1 MTENKTLGNYL
12 KNLRE
17 SKNISIEEL
26 ASKSKIHLS
35 TLKNLENDFTSLTQK
50 PLTSHLV
57 NLVKCYTK
65 SMNESHVEALQFIEK
80 DNYDLHAFTMKKI
93 PGKFSWRYFILPLAL
108 VLIFGIL
115 YLLSALKFESPKK
128 IIPVAPLPVKD
139 VPQNIPSPKKLEP
152 VSLNED
158 VFKNFTE
165 YTEEG
170 EFAWDKTKSEHI
182 YLYSYEGESY
192 IRFSADN
199 APVKTILMTQ
209 YMKYLVQG
217 NSIALWVSLPQN
229 LRIFHNRTL
238 IKDQLNEYV
247 FPKQEKKITPLF
259 KRNEKNIWILAPST

>member
-26 ASKSKIHLS
+26 SSKSKIHLS
-35 TLKNLENDFTSLTQK
+35 TLKNLENDFTSLKQK

-93 PGKFSWRYFILPLAL
+93 PGKFSWRYLIIPLAL
-108 VLIFGIL
+108 LAIFGIL
-115 YLLSALKFESPKK
+115 YLLSVLKFESPKK
-128 IIPVAPLPVKD
+128 ILPPVVSKTIAPPKTPLVK
-139 VPQNIPSPKKLEP
+139 PLEP
-152 VSLNED
+152 APLNED

-170 EFAWDKTKSEHI
+170 EFAWDKAKTQHV
-182 YLYSYEGESY
+182 YLYAHEGESY
-192 IRFSADN
+192 IRLSSDN
-199 APVKTILMTQ
+199 GTVKTILMTQ
-209 YMKYLVQG
+209 YMKYLIQG
-217 NSIALWVSLPQN
+217 NIIALWVSAPQN

-238 IKDQLNEYV
+238 LKDQLNEYI
-247 FPKQEKKITPLF
+247 FPKQEKKATPLF
-259 KRNEKNIWILAPST
+259 KRNEKNIWILAPSI